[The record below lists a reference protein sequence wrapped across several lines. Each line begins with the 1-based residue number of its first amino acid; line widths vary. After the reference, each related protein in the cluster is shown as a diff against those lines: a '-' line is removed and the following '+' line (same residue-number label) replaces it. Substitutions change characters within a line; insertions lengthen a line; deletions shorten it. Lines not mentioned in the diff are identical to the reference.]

1 VLFLYHFESYS
12 RAVFVI
18 YAALLTLLLLASRGS
33 FRLLAEF
40 FHRRGSSGHRC
51 VIYGTSGAS
60 ISIVREAFANQ
71 PLKIIGFADD
81 DPMHANVRV
90 AGYPVMGDFK
100 RLLAMVENDEV
111 DCVVVNTRLADVE
124 RLQRLETVCREQEV
138 ELLTLQ
144 LNVKRFT
151 IAS

>member
-1 VLFLYHFESYS
+1 ISHFESYS

-18 YAALLTLLLLASRGS
+18 YAALLTLLLIGTRAS

-40 FHRRGSSGHRC
+40 FHRRLPHGQRC

-60 ISIVREAFANQ
+60 VTIVREAFAQQ

-90 AGYPVMGDFK
+90 AGYPVVGDFA
-100 RLLAMVENDEV
+100 RLLAMVDAREI
-111 DCVVVNTRLADVE
+111 DCVVVNQRIADVD
-124 RLQRLETVCREQEV
+124 RLQKLEAACRDREIEI
-138 ELLTLQ
+138 LTLQ
-144 LNVKRFT
+144 LGIKRFT